1 MKRAIV
7 ASLLVCMLA
16 VVATAGCLED
26 GGDTEADAT
35 MSMQELSND
44 YSQSTDQAN
53 MTMVLF
59 FKSLDEG
66 DTLLIKDIIEN
77 ITYDEQ
83 NQSTSISFASTPQY
97 AQGQIPQLRFEG
109 DITDD
114 FSPGDAVGVTTGIV
128 NVTMTQQSQ
137 QGKITY
143 HYETFEEGWDAAN
156 ETSVPF
162 PESTIK
168 HIEQID
174 DDTDNEDDG
183 EDDTSD
189 TSGFSFSEFWTDY
202 DQSLD
207 NDTLTATTYLKSF
220 DDGDTVVIEDQ
231 LQNLTYNATQDMTI
245 IQFSSYPQRGLTIE
259 GDITGDF
266 QVGDTVTLTS
276 EIINATF
283 TYDFQGENW
292 TIHYETFAGGWD
304 TETNQQAPFPR
315 DAIQHA
321 D

>member
-44 YSQSTDQAN
+44 YSQSMDQAN

-66 DTLLIKDIIEN
+66 DTLIIKDTIEN

-83 NQSTSISFASTPQY
+83 NQSTSISFASTSQSTT
-97 AQGQIPQLRFEG
+97 GQIPQLRFEG

-114 FSPGDAVGVTTGIV
+114 FSPGDTVGVTTSIV

-137 QGKITY
+137 QGQITY
-143 HYETFEEGWDAAN
+143 HYETLEEGWDAEN
-156 ETSVPF
+156 ETSIPF
-162 PESTIK
+162 PQSTIK
-168 HIEQID
+168 HVESIN
-174 DDTDNEDDG
+174 DDTNDGDDG
-183 EDDTSD
+183 GNDTTN
-189 TSGFSFSEFWTDY
+189 TSGMSFSEFWNDY
-202 DQSLD
+202 GQSVD
-207 NDTLTATTYLKSF
+207 NETLTATTYLKSF

-231 LQNLTYNATQDMTI
+231 LQNLTYNATNDFTI
-245 IQFSSYPQRGLTIE
+245 IQFASLQQRALTIE
-259 GDITGDF
+259 GDITGEF
-266 QVGDTVTLTS
+266 QAGDSITLTS
-276 EIINATF
+276 EIVNTTF
-283 TYDFQGENW
+283 NYQMQDKNW
-292 TIHYETFAGGWD
+292 TIHYETFADGWD
-304 TETNQQAPFPR
+304 TENNRQTAFPR
-315 DAIQHA
+315 DALQHA